1 MARGTDANFDQI
13 TAMLLDNAK
22 KFEAQTIKWVK
33 YSDVLDACFSQFG
46 WDKKSYYDELNRRLG
61 IVTNEMR
68 RDDKAARVAA
78 APKAKTVKEE
88 AKGLIGNNQWHVCRF
103 CHAHVSDVFYTQ
115 HMREAHGR

>member
-78 APKAKTVKEE
+78 APKAKTVRKKPK
-88 AKGLIGNNQWHVCRF
+88 A
-103 CHAHVSDVFYTQ
+103 
-115 HMREAHGR
+115 